1 MDIHAYWQAVLSQNA
16 AAMRSFLA
24 PAAVVCW
31 HNTNERFTT
40 EEFIRANC
48 EYPGDWAGEI
58 QRLER
63 LEDLV
68 ITVAHVY
75 TPKDPAVSF
84 HVTSFI
90 QIKGDKITAVDEYWG
105 DDGPAPQW
113 RQDLGL
119 GKKIKEEQP

>member
-63 LEDLV
+63 LGDLV

-84 HVTSFI
+84 HVTSFMRI
-90 QIKGDKITAVDEYWG
+90 REGRILSLEEYWG
-105 DDGPAPQW
+105 DDGPPPRW
-113 RQDLGL
+113 RQEM
-119 GKKIKEEQP
+119 KIGSPIPE